1 MRQGALT
8 DSGARLAVSKHQQGC
23 LCTIHPPGVGVC
35 LCVHRN
41 VQPAMAVYKGAGIW
55 NQVFM
60 LVQQALNCI
69 LSLQMVF
76 FLKMEARMWSIKQ
89 GCCGEEQG
97 GSSKRPGTEVP
108 CGSAQQ
114 SHGAVARCSN
124 PTELWLGAAIPRLR
138 NIQPQ
143 EPKASST
150 SRLAATL

>member
-1 MRQGALT
+1 
-8 DSGARLAVSKHQQGC
+8 
-23 LCTIHPPGVGVC
+23 
-35 LCVHRN
+35 
-41 VQPAMAVYKGAGIW
+41 MAVYKGAGIW

-97 GSSKRPGTEVP
+97 GSSKRPDTEVP

-114 SHGAVARCSN
+114 SHGAVARRSN
-124 PTELWLGAAIPRLR
+124 PATQEYTAPRTESKLYL
-138 NIQPQ
+138 
-143 EPKASST
+143 
-150 SRLAATL
+150 